1 MFCVLGCI
9 SLDVSS
15 KFEAGKDGIWEDD
28 NGLAQF
34 SSMRALRMSF
44 FACTVH
50 GAALSSLHIV
60 LIVEDVAS

>member
-44 FACTVH
+44 LPVQYMVRLCLVYI
-50 GAALSSLHIV
+50 LS
-60 LIVEDVAS
+60 